1 MLEIN
6 RKNILGWL
14 ALFRDIYPLTDEQKN
29 KINKFIKTRYKVRR
43 DKLLDEIFGGLDG

>member
-14 ALFRDIYPLTDEQKN
+14 SLIKDVYPLTEEERN

-43 DKLLDEIFGGLDG
+43 DRLLDEIFKEE

>member
-14 ALFRDIYPLTDEQKN
+14 SLIRDIYPLTDNERK
-29 KINKFIKTRYKVRR
+29 KINKFIKTRYKIRR
-43 DKLLDEIFGGLDG
+43 DRLLDEIFKEE

>member
-14 ALFRDIYPLTDEQKN
+14 SLIRDIYPLTDDERN
-29 KINKFIKTRYKVRR
+29 RINKFIKTRYTIRR
-43 DKLLDEIFGGLDG
+43 EKLLDEIFEED

>member
-14 ALFRDIYPLTDEQKN
+14 SLIRDIYPLTDDERK
-29 KINKFIKTRYKVRR
+29 KIDKFIKTRYKIRR
-43 DKLLDEIFGGLDG
+43 DRLLDEIFKEE

>member
-14 ALFRDIYPLTDEQKN
+14 SLIKDVYPLAEEERN

-43 DKLLDEIFGGLDG
+43 DRLLDEIFEEE

>member
-14 ALFRDIYPLTDEQKN
+14 SLIRDIYPLTDDERK
-29 KINKFIKTRYKVRR
+29 KINKFIKTRYTIRR
-43 DKLLDEIFGGLDG
+43 EKLLDEIFKED

>member
-14 ALFRDIYPLTDEQKN
+14 SLIRDIYPLTDEQK
-29 KINKFIKTRYKVRR
+29 KQLDRFIKTRYKIRR
-43 DKLLDEIFGGLDG
+43 DKLLDEIFEEE

>member
-14 ALFRDIYPLTDEQKN
+14 SLIRDIYPLTDSERKQ
-29 KINKFIKTRYKVRR
+29 INKFIKTRYKIRR
-43 DKLLDEIFGGLDG
+43 DRLLDEIFEEE